1 MKKEISREKMELE
14 RDREGFFCWW
24 VAKKD
29 VIYGKLTMNFH
40 CLIRLDKMTMNV
52 AKGKIVIR

>member
-1 MKKEISREKMELE
+1 MELE